1 MFVEF
6 NNIAQGTAYYAV
18 GGLDDLHALPYMR
31 SMQFT
36 DCGVEHTTCLERITE
51 VINRLTD
58 VEPGD
63 SFQIRLFTVNP
74 SSLVFTDRIMTH
86 GVYWVNWNN
95 PEKRFHFEKVDR

>member
-6 NNIAQGTAYYAV
+6 NNITKGTAYYAV
-18 GGLDDLHALPYMR
+18 GGLDDLHALPFMKG
-31 SMQFT
+31 MQFT
-36 DCGVEHTTCLERITE
+36 DCGDEHSICLGRITE

-74 SSLVFTDRIMTH
+74 SSLIFTDRIMTR
-86 GVYWVNWNN
+86 GIYWANWRNA
-95 PEKRFHFEKVDR
+95 EKRFLFEKVDR

>member
-6 NNIAQGTAYYAV
+6 TNISQGTAYYAV

-31 SMQFT
+31 GMQFT
-36 DCGVEHTTCLERITE
+36 DCGPDGPTCLENITE

-63 SFQIRLFTVNP
+63 SFQIRLFTTEP
-74 SSLVFTDRIMTH
+74 DTLVFTNRIMTR
-86 GVYWVNWNN
+86 GIYWANWRNA
-95 PEKRFHFEKVDR
+95 EKRFLFEKVDR